1 MATDVTIKM
10 REEDGS
16 LWATVEEYPGVF
28 ATGDTIEELVESVRE
43 GLELVL
49 NEPGQAHR
57 SVTVAEVGPVSEVAT
72 SEMHLSIA

>member
-10 REEDGS
+10 REEDGT

-28 ATGDTIEELVESVRE
+28 ASGDTVEELVESIRE

-49 NEPGQAHR
+49 NEPGGPHR
-57 SVTVAEVGPVSEVAT
+57 SVTVAEVGPVSEATT

>member
-10 REEDGS
+10 REEDGT

-49 NEPGQAHR
+49 NEPGQPHR
-57 SVTVAEVGPVSEVAT
+57 AVVVAGIGPVSEVTT